1 MSVSEA
7 AGPLFRPQAQA
18 AGRRRL
24 WGDLLLTRPPGTGVT
39 LTLLLLVL
47 IGAGA
52 LLWWG
57 EFTRTERVPGY
68 LVPDGGVLLVE
79 APQAGLVHSMSVAE
93 GQTVVRG
100 QVLLEIRD
108 PRELVAGGSSA
119 ERALAELAAERA
131 RLADTRA
138 AEVLR
143 FQIEQRTLDAALLRF
158 DGRQASLAEQARIV
172 AAESELI
179 DRRLQALSRLDA
191 SGHVAP
197 RKLEAAQQERL
208 QLADRAQQIR
218 GAELALAAERAQAE
232 ERLEALP
239 TLRTLR
245 LAELDDRESRLQRE
259 TADISQ
265 RWRFVLKAPMAG
277 RVAAL
282 GVESGDA
289 VRPGRTLLTLLAPD
303 AGMQAILLVPTRA
316 AGFIEVGQP
325 VRLRYAAFPHTR
337 FGTQAG
343 AVMSISSSVL
353 TPAQLTPPARAD
365 EPVYKVRVRPEQV
378 AVMAYGRALPLQ
390 AGMALEA
397 DVTLERRRVGQWL
410 LEPLFA
416 LRGRT

>member
-1 MSVSEA
+1 MSASKTT
-7 AGPLFRPQAQA
+7 GPLFRPQALA
-18 AGRRRL
+18 AARRRL
-24 WGDLLLTRPPGTGVT
+24 WGDLLLTRPPGTG
-39 LTLLLLVL
+39 LTLILLWLLLM
-47 IGAGA
+47 GAGA

-57 EFTRTERVPGY
+57 EFTRTERVSGY

-93 GQTVVRG
+93 GQMVARG

-108 PRELVAGGSSA
+108 PRGLVAGGSSA
-119 ERALAELAAERA
+119 EHALEELAAERA

-143 FQIEQRTLDAALLRF
+143 FRIEHRTLDAALLRF
-158 DGRQASLAEQARIV
+158 DGRKDALAEQARII
-172 AAESELI
+172 AAEIELI
-179 DRRLQALSRLDA
+179 DRRLRALKRLDA
-191 SGHVAP
+191 GGHVAP
-197 RKLEAAQQERL
+197 RQLEAAQQERL
-208 QLADRAQQIR
+208 QLAERGQQIR
-218 GAELALAAERAQAE
+218 GAQLALAAERAQAE

-239 TLRTLR
+239 ALRTLR
-245 LAELDDRESRLQRE
+245 LAELADRESRLQRE
-259 TADISQ
+259 MAEISQ
-265 RWRFVLKAPMAG
+265 RWRFVLTAPMAG

-303 AGMQAILLVPTRA
+303 AGMQAILLVPSRA

-343 AVMSISSSVL
+343 AVTSVSSSVL

-365 EPVYKVRVRPEQV
+365 EPVYKVRVRPDRDV
-378 AVMAYGRALPLQ
+378 VMAYGRPLPLQ

-410 LEPLFA
+410 LEPLSA